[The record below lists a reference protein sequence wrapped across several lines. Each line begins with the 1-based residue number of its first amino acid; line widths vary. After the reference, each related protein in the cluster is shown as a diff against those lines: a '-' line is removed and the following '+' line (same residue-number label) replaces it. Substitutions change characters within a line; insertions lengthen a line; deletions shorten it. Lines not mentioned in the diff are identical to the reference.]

1 MSFVEQVLYYT
12 KDSESPRRY
21 YYWSALAAIA
31 AVVKDNCYLDRLA
44 AGKVYPN
51 IYVLLVGRSGL
62 RKGPPVNLA
71 KFLVSSVNNTKL
83 YAGRVSIQ
91 GVIADLSK
99 AKTSKNGGPPNT
111 DSAGVLFAS
120 EFSSFIIR
128 DPDALT
134 ILTDLY
140 DRHYNEIGWTYL
152 LRNTPEEKL
161 HKPTITLL
169 GASNEIHLQDAIPKN
184 AIGGGFIA
192 RTFIVYAEKKHG
204 VNSGM
209 FTPASTLPL
218 AKLVT
223 DLAEISK
230 LKGEIKMDHA
240 SKVVY
245 DEWYKALQAN
255 EDLGDDSTGT
265 LERLHDHVL
274 KTAMLISLSN
284 RRDLTICVE
293 DIVEAIKACLSFVPS
308 ARRMNL
314 MGAGV
319 AKSAPGTGILLK
331 GLLESPTHTLTRTI
345 ALQKFWSHFS
355 APELDSIVEDLVAQ
369 RAITV
374 HPDRD
379 EKGRVEVKYVLNP
392 AVVKRYMEKHK
403 KGD

>member
-31 AVVKDNCYLDRLA
+31 AVVKDNVYLDRIT
-44 AGKVYPN
+44 AGMVYPN

-71 KFLVSSVNNTKL
+71 KYLVTHVNNTKI

-140 DRHYNEIGWTYL
+140 DRHFNETGWSYL

-161 HKPTITLL
+161 NKPTITLL
-169 GASNEIHLQDAIPKN
+169 GASNEIHLKDAIPKN
-184 AIGGGFIA
+184 AIGGGFIG
-192 RTFIVYAEKKHG
+192 RTFMVYADKKAG
-204 VNSGM
+204 INSGM
-209 FTPASTLPL
+209 FKPASTLPL
-218 AKLVT
+218 SKLVT
-223 DLAEISK
+223 ELADISK
-230 LKGEIKMDHA
+230 CKGEIKMDME
-240 SKVVY
+240 SKVFY
-245 DEWYKALQAN
+245 DQWYIKLQQE
-255 EDLGDDSTGT
+255 EDMEDDTGT

-274 KTAMLISLSN
+274 KTAMLLSLSN
-284 RRDLTICVE
+284 RRNLTIIKSDVE
-293 DIVEAIKACLSFVPS
+293 EAIKACVGFVPAS
-308 ARRMNL
+308 RRVNL
-314 MGAGV
+314 MGAGQ
-319 AKSAPGTGILLK
+319 AKSAPGTSTLIT
-331 GLLESPTHTLTRTI
+331 GLLTAPDHTLTRTI
-345 ALQKFWSHFS
+345 VLQRFWSHFS

-369 RAITV
+369 RAIQV
-374 HPDRD
+374 SASRD
-379 EKGRVEVKYVLNP
+379 ERGRPEVKYVLNP
-392 AVVKRYMEKHK
+392 LIVKRYIDRQK
-403 KGD
+403 KEGV

>member
-1 MSFVEQVLYYT
+1 MSFVESVLYYT

-31 AVVKDNCYLDRLA
+31 AVVKDNCYLDRFYSKL
-44 AGKVYPN
+44 YPN

-71 KFLVSSVNNTKL
+71 KYLVTNVNNTKT

-99 AKTSKNGGPPNT
+99 TKTNKNGGPPNVDANGT
-111 DSAGVLFAS
+111 LFAS
-120 EFSSFIIR
+120 EFASFIIR

-140 DRHYNEIGWTYL
+140 DRHYNETGWSYL

-161 HKPTITLL
+161 NKPTISLL

-192 RTFIVYAEKKHG
+192 RTFIVYANKKQG
-204 VNSGM
+204 VNSLM
-209 FTPASTLPL
+209 NKPEDTIPL
-218 AKLVT
+218 SQLVSQLT
-223 DLAEISK
+223 EISK
-230 LKGEIKMDHA
+230 CKGEFKLTDNA
-240 SKVVY
+240 
-245 DEWYKALQAN
+245 KALYDMWYTKLQEL
-255 EDLGDDSTGT
+255 EDLADDETGT

-284 RRDLTICVE
+284 RTDLSIE
-293 DIVEAIKACLSFVPS
+293 LGDIKEAITACQAFAPA

-314 MGAGV
+314 MQLGS
-319 AKSAPGTGILLK
+319 AKAAPGTSALLMA
-331 GLLESPTHTLTRTI
+331 LINSPNSQLTRTL
-345 ALQKFWSHFS
+345 ALQKHWAYFS
-355 APELDSIVEDLVAQ
+355 APELDAIAEDLVAQ
-369 RAITV
+369 KAITIKV
-374 HPDRD
+374 GRD
-379 EKGRVEVKYVLNP
+379 ETGRPEVIYTLNP
-392 AVVKRYMEKHK
+392 KVLERYMSKNK
-403 KGD
+403 KD